1 MAFWVKTKKEF
12 ELSEK
17 INSEYLPRVRV
28 LYPFNI
34 VRQYYMDNADGFH
47 HCINFKSGCKIELI
61 SVDKIN
67 SDFDSFEDVE
77 EHLDYIYFR
86 SAK

>member
-1 MAFWVKTKKEF
+1 MAYWVKSKKEF
-12 ELSEK
+12 EFSEK

-28 LYPFNI
+28 LYPFNY

-47 HCINFKSGCKIELI
+47 HCINFKNGCKIELI

-67 SDFDSFEDVE
+67 SDSDTYEDVE
-77 EHLDYIYFR
+77 EHLDDIYFR
-86 SAK
+86 S